1 MIGGGLGTGAHGP
14 RSRWVDKR
22 SRRKARDGPTIQRP
36 VACGGRADVSISDLV
51 SSLEWDGEWTRRSRE
66 ETEMK
71 FEINEAPIDR
81 AVRIVLGIALAG
93 LALGGAITAPL
104 LYGAWVVAAILV
116 VTGIVGFCPLYA
128 LLRVSTK
135 SKAR

>member
-1 MIGGGLGTGAHGP
+1 
-14 RSRWVDKR
+14 
-22 SRRKARDGPTIQRP
+22 
-36 VACGGRADVSISDLV
+36 
-51 SSLEWDGEWTRRSRE
+51 
-66 ETEMK
+66 MK

-81 AVRIVLGIALAG
+81 VIRIVLGIALAAV
-93 LALGGAITAPL
+93 ALGGAVSAPL
-104 LYGAWVVAAILV
+104 LYVVWVVAAIAL

>member
-1 MIGGGLGTGAHGP
+1 MEGSL
-14 RSRWVDKR
+14 
-22 SRRKARDGPTIQRP
+22 PTE
-36 VACGGRADVSISDLV
+36 GSDVSIPDRV

-104 LYGAWVVAAILV
+104 LYGVWVVAAILV

>member
-1 MIGGGLGTGAHGP
+1 VEGSLPAEDA
-14 RSRWVDKR
+14 V
-22 SRRKARDGPTIQRP
+22 
-36 VACGGRADVSISDLV
+36 VSIPDRV
-51 SSLEWDGEWTRRSRE
+51 SSFEWDGEWTRQSRKD
-66 ETEMK
+66 TPMK

-81 AVRIVLGIALAG
+81 VLRIVLGIALAAV
-93 LALGGAITAPL
+93 ALGGAVTAPL
-104 LYGAWVVAAILV
+104 LYAVWVVAAILI